1 MKNLVNKYGFLFQ
14 DLNQDEK
21 QILGGSICAVL
32 GFSFLIWLAS
42 TNTLPVRDVKTRNH
56 QTHQEQSYELNKNFN
71 KYVNR
76 IYNEKYGK

>member
-1 MKNLVNKYGFLFQ
+1 MKTLKKYAWIFQ
-14 DLNQDEK
+14 DLNQDER
-21 QILGGSICAVL
+21 QILGGGIVAVL

-42 TNTLPVRDVKTRNH
+42 TNTLPIRDVKTRNT
-56 QTHQEQSYELNKNFN
+56 QIHQEQSYELNKNFN

>member
-21 QILGGSICAVL
+21 QILGGGIVAVL

-42 TNTLPVRDVKTRNH
+42 TNTLPVLDAKTRNE

>member
-1 MKNLVNKYGFLFQ
+1 MKTIKKYAWIFQ
-14 DLNQDEK
+14 DLNEDER
-21 QILGGSICAVL
+21 QILGGGIVAVL

-56 QTHQEQSYELNKNFN
+56 QIHQEQSYELNKNFN

>member
-1 MKNLVNKYGFLFQ
+1 MKTIKKYAWIFQ
-14 DLNQDEK
+14 DLNQDER
-21 QILGGSICAVL
+21 QILGGGIVAVL

-42 TNTLPVRDVKTRNH
+42 TNTLPVQDVKTRNH
-56 QTHQEQSYELNKNFN
+56 QTYQEQSYELNKNFN

>member
-21 QILGGSICAVL
+21 QILGGSIVAVL

-42 TNTLPVRDVKTRNH
+42 TNTLPVLDAKTRNE
-56 QTHQEQSYELNKNFN
+56 QTYQEQSYELNKNFN

>member
-14 DLNQDEK
+14 DLNQDER
-21 QILGGSICAVL
+21 QILGGGIVAVL

>member
-21 QILGGSICAVL
+21 QILGGGIVAVL

-42 TNTLPVRDVKTRNH
+42 TNTLPVLDAKTRNH
-56 QTHQEQSYELNKNFN
+56 QTHQEQSYELNNNFD

>member
-1 MKNLVNKYGFLFQ
+1 MKNLVNTDGVLFQ

-21 QILGGSICAVL
+21 QILGGGIVAVL

-42 TNTLPVRDVKTRNH
+42 TNTLPVLDAKTRNE
-56 QTHQEQSYELNKNFN
+56 QTHQEQSYELNKNFD

>member
-1 MKNLVNKYGFLFQ
+1 MKNLGNKYGFLFQ

-21 QILGGSICAVL
+21 QILGGGIVAVL

-42 TNTLPVRDVKTRNH
+42 TNTLPVLDAKTRNE
-56 QTHQEQSYELNKNFN
+56 QTHQEQSYELNKNFD

>member
-1 MKNLVNKYGFLFQ
+1 MNNLVNKYGFLFQ

-21 QILGGSICAVL
+21 QILGGGIVAVL

-42 TNTLPVRDVKTRNH
+42 TNTLPVLDAKTRNE
-56 QTHQEQSYELNKNFN
+56 QTHQEQSYELNKNFD

>member
-14 DLNQDEK
+14 DLNQDER
-21 QILGGSICAVL
+21 QILGGGIVAVL
-32 GFSFLIWLAS
+32 GLSFLIWLAS
-42 TNTLPVRDVKTRNH
+42 TNTLPVQDVKTRNE

>member
-1 MKNLVNKYGFLFQ
+1 MKKLVNKYGWLFQ

-21 QILGGSICAVL
+21 QILGGGIVAVL

-42 TNTLPVRDVKTRNH
+42 TNTLPVLDAKTRNE
-56 QTHQEQSYELNKNFN
+56 QTHQEQSYELNKNFD